1 MSTYYGL
8 LLDLG
13 AVLSWRVPYR
23 RDFYFICFAL
33 NIFSVDLNSTSVNS
47 VCSLYFS
54 VDFSH
59 VTMKPKVYLPLCVD
73 KVVLYSILFYSIL
86 CSQAIQQQSF
96 SKTAGEGGDVADG
109 SSEGEE
115 RDSIEEVEDDKGKLK
130 EDRAGSKR
138 KKTASSKVQVITN

>member
-47 VCSLYFS
+47 VCSLYCS

-59 VTMKPKVYLPLCVD
+59 VTMKPKVDLPLCVD
-73 KVVLYSILFYSIL
+73 NKVVLYSILLYPM
-86 CSQAIQQQSF
+86 F
-96 SKTAGEGGDVADG
+96 SGHPAAELFQDGGRRRRRG
-109 SSEGEE
+109 RRE
-115 RDSIEEVEDDKGKLK
+115 
-130 EDRAGSKR
+130 
-138 KKTASSKVQVITN
+138 Q

>member
-73 KVVLYSILFYSIL
+73 KVVLYSILLYPM
-86 CSQAIQQQSF
+86 F
-96 SKTAGEGGDVADG
+96 SGHPAAELFQDGGRRRRRG
-109 SSEGEE
+109 RRE
-115 RDSIEEVEDDKGKLK
+115 
-130 EDRAGSKR
+130 
-138 KKTASSKVQVITN
+138 Q